1 MPMNKLRFL
10 PCAAAL
16 LCGGCLA
23 TDQHI
28 RDLQYQLNSFNA
40 SISQMQKNQAE
51 INSRM
56 DELSR
61 SLQAHSE
68 NLKDF
73 DSQLSRLSAKIDDLD
88 SLVSTRMQAL
98 GQTITKQQQ
107 EEQEQRRASEAAML
121 PSKIFSESSSHLL
134 KKNYAMAAQGF
145 KLYLD
150 KFPNGALAENAYYNL
165 GESYAGQGQWQEAAV
180 AYASLLSKYK
190 ASQFTPAARL
200 QYAQTLLKL
209 PEDHKGEAIS
219 YLKSIPKEYPSSPQA
234 VLAQDL
240 LKTLQ
245 PKPAKKAAAEP
256 KQAVKKPSAVSATAG
271 TAAPPQ
277 KPAQGKAQ

>member
-1 MPMNKLRFL
+1 MNKLRFL

-16 LCGGCLA
+16 FCGGCLA

-40 SISQMQKNQAE
+40 SIQQMQKNQAE
-51 INSRM
+51 INSKM

-73 DSQLSRLSAKIDDLD
+73 DAQITRLGTKIDDLD
-88 SLVSTRMQAL
+88 SLVSARMQAL

-145 KLYLD
+145 RLYLD

-165 GESYAGQGQWQEAAV
+165 GEAYAGLEQWQEAAV
-180 AYASLLSKYK
+180 SYATLLSKYK

-209 PEDHKGEAIS
+209 PDDHKGEAIS

-234 VLAQDL
+234 VLAQNL
-240 LKTLQ
+240 LKSLE
-245 PKPAKKAAAEP
+245 PKPAKKTSGEP
-256 KQAVKKPSAVSATAG
+256 KAPAKKQAKTPAPSKDA
-271 TAAPPQ
+271 
-277 KPAQGKAQ
+277 K